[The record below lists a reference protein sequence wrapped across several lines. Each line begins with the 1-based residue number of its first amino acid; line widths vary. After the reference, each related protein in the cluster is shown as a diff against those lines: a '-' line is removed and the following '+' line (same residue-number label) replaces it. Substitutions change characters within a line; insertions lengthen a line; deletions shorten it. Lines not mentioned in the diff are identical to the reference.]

1 MSFNTRNYREREWV
15 RLRPS
20 LSIGFDYGQICDVLS
35 DDRLNV
41 QWKVNPYRDL
51 NIHAGDVIRCG
62 QMGEGPVLDQV
73 GTLLHTLRAKRMK
86 PNIPPIGTVE
96 DRIEARRRFR
106 SEVDRE
112 TLAIKFGLEYW
123 LDLRRD
129 GCDAQVEDLAETIAK
144 VQRLLDGYSD
154 DRARVTGSDNGGLN
168 G

>member
-1 MSFNTRNYREREWV
+1 MKFNTRNYNEREWV

-41 QWKVNPYRDL
+41 QWKVNPHRDL

-73 GTLLHTLRAKRMK
+73 GTLLHTLRAKRSK
-86 PNIPPIGTVE
+86 PYIPTKGTVE
-96 DRIEARRRFR
+96 DRIEARRRLR

-112 TLAIKFGLEYW
+112 TLAIEFGLEYW

-129 GCDAQVEDLAETIAK
+129 GCDAQIEDLAETIAK

-154 DRARVTGSDNGGLN
+154 DRARVTGRVKGGLN